1 MVNRSRTMRGAAL
14 GALFSVVLWGCP
26 LAGET
31 EAKPGEPRDGAGR
44 LVAACW
50 NVQALFDGT
59 EDGAEYDEYVAEA
72 GWTDAKYRARL
83 ERVEKAVGEMAE
95 GGPDLLALVEVEN
108 EGVLKDL
115 AEGALR
121 DFGYRWTAFA
131 SLEGAALGLGVLSRL
146 PIESALSHGASR
158 LGEETPR
165 PTLEVRVSAEGAPLV
180 LFVAHWKSK
189 LGGEAETE
197 PLRRAAAEALAR
209 RVGELEAEEPRT
221 AVLALGDLNENW
233 DEFVRRGG
241 AEATALLP
249 DDGDA
254 AAAVL
259 AADGSAERTVVVLAA
274 ERPPSC
280 ASVPQGIP
288 FYTPWPESE
297 YRGSYAYR
305 GRWETIDHA
314 LLARSLFDGAG
325 WDYADFR
332 VAETPGAV
340 DGRGFPIGYDPR
352 SGAGLSDHLPI
363 VVDLTLVP

>member
-1 MVNRSRTMRGAAL
+1 MVNRSRTMRGVAL
-14 GALFSVVLWGCP
+14 AALFSAVLWGCP

-31 EAKPGEPRDGAGR
+31 EAKSGEPRDGAGR

-59 EDGAEYDEYVAEA
+59 EAGAEYEEYVAGA

-83 ERVEKAVGEMAE
+83 ERVGKAVGEMAE

-115 AEGALR
+115 AEGALKE
-121 DFGYRWTAFA
+121 FGYRWTAFA
-131 SLEGAALGLGVLSRL
+131 SLEGASLGLGVLSRL
-146 PIESALSHGASR
+146 PIESVRSHGASR
-158 LGEETPR
+158 LGEEAPR
-165 PTLEVRVSAEGAPLV
+165 PTLEVRVSADGAPLV

-189 LGGEAETE
+189 LGGESETE
-197 PLRRAAAEALAR
+197 PLRRAAAETLAR
-209 RVGELEAEEPRT
+209 RVRELEAEDPRA
-221 AVLALGDLNENW
+221 AVLTLGDLNENW

-254 AAAVL
+254 AEAVR
-259 AADGSAERTVVVLAA
+259 AADGRADCPRVVLAT

-280 ASVPQGIP
+280 SAVPQGVP

-305 GRWETIDHA
+305 GQWETIDHA
-314 LLARSLFDGAG
+314 LLSRSLFDGAG

-332 VAETPGAV
+332 VSEAPGAV
-340 DGRGFPIGYDPR
+340 DGRGFPVAYDPR
-352 SGAGLSDHLPI
+352 AGTGFSDHLPV
-363 VVDLTLVP
+363 VVDLVLGP